1 MSAPA
6 AIRLLEAKREQYRC
20 GSCAYGISIAR
31 PLPHRCPMCGNRSWQ
46 RELERRSRATL

>member
-20 GSCAYGISIAR
+20 GSSAYGISIAR
-31 PLPHRCPMCGNRSWQ
+31 PCRTAVRGAAIAAGSA
-46 RELERRSRATL
+46 S